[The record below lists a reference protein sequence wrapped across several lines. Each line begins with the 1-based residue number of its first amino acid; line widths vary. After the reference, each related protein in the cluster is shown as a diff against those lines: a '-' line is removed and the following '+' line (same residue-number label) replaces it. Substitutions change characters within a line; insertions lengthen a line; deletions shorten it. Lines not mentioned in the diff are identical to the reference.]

1 MRVTLQHYGTVN
13 RQTNVSL
20 YLYVRVHVCVCMYV
34 RAYVYVWTLK
44 YINKLVFF
52 VQPSWI
58 SAKIVLH
65 FTRAPNHKK
74 KKKKEPWPNV
84 CK

>member
-1 MRVTLQHYGTVN
+1 MAPLFN

-34 RAYVYVWTLK
+34 RACVYVWTLK

-65 FTRAPNHKK
+65 FTRAPNYKE
-74 KKKKEPWPNV
+74 KKKEPWPNV